1 MPEIRFAQWL
11 AQQSAEGGET
21 GDLPVLPPTKFELTI
36 KPAKVL
42 GIEVPPSLLALT
54 DEVIE

>member
-1 MPEIRFAQWL
+1 MAGPTERR
-11 AQQSAEGGET
+11 GGKT